1 MRKNAIKATLAEGGR
16 VVNGWLQ
23 IPSSYAAEIVA
34 HQGFDSVTI
43 DLQHGPIDFA
53 TAVEMLQ
60 AISTTSAVPLAR
72 LAWNEPAMIMKV
84 LDAGAYGLIC
94 PMINSKADA
103 EAFVGAA
110 RYAPRGFRSYGPN
123 RAALYSGPDYAQH
136 ANAEILLLGM
146 IETTKAV
153 ANLDEILSVPG
164 LDGIYIGPSDL
175 SLSMGKPPTLAPE
188 DGQVLAA
195 MERVRRATREKGLIA
210 GVHTDGARTA
220 LKRFGEGFQ
229 FCTLLS
235 ESRYMANALAAA
247 VREVKGAPAAAAAQ
261 LPKTY

>member
-23 IPSSYAAEIVA
+23 IPSSYSAEMTA

-43 DLQHGPIDFA
+43 DLQHGPVDFA
-53 TAVEMLQ
+53 AAVEMLQ

-72 LAWNEPAMIMKV
+72 LAWNDPAMIMKV
-84 LDAGAYGLIC
+84 LDAGTYGLIC

-103 EAFVGAA
+103 ESFVAAA
-110 RYAPRGFRSYGPN
+110 RYAPRGFRSFGPN
-123 RAALYSGPDYAQH
+123 RAALYGGPDYVKH
-136 ANAEILLLGM
+136 ANSEILLLAM
-146 IETTKAV
+146 IETAKAV
-153 ANLDEILSVPG
+153 ANLEEILAVPG

-188 DGQVLAA
+188 DKDVLAA
-195 MERVRRATREKGLIA
+195 MERVRKTTREKGLIA
-210 GVHTDGARTA
+210 GVHTDGAKTA
-220 LKRFGEGFQ
+220 LKRFEEGFQ

-235 ESRYMANALAAA
+235 ESRYMASAMAAA
-247 VREVKGAPAAAAAQ
+247 VREVKGAPAGTSVSA
-261 LPKTY
+261 KTY